1 MLDELLTLY
10 NQDKDFAHFVDA
22 YKTKH
27 QLSLRDVLDHKILR
41 EYAKYI
47 REKKRP

>member
-22 YKTKH
+22 YKIKH
-27 QLSLRDVLDHKILR
+27 NLSLRDALDHNILR
-41 EYAKYI
+41 EYAKYV
-47 REKKRP
+47 RENKKK